1 MKATDILLLSLG
13 NINERKRRFLLNLL
27 GILIGCIAITG
38 LVSVTQG
45 MNHQVNEQLDILG
58 AGTIMIFPGELDVDL
73 QSTLSAGTQVIANP
87 KTLTWRDKDLISKLT
102 EIGEVAVA
110 QSKYCTYTIK
120 GEVFTANVLGASH
133 EIFIINQNFEIQQ
146 GRALTRNDKASA
158 IIGAKVAHPSGEEE
172 PILQVGDRLRITALG
187 FLPEK
192 EMTVRVVGVM
202 KERGSILGV
211 NPDDMIMLPIR
222 TSEQLFDSA
231 GEYTMMQ
238 ATVRNVD
245 DIEQVEQ
252 KIEDML
258 NDVTVVSAEAAQ
270 DLVGNVTSIMEA
282 VLGSV
287 AAISLIVAG
296 VGISN
301 TMTVSVNERT
311 KEIGVMKAIGAR
323 NSDILR
329 LFLYEASFTGIS
341 GGVMGGGFGF
351 ILGGLIGNIV
361 GLPIVV
367 SYSLWLLV
375 IIFALVTSVISGVG
389 PAYRAAKL
397 KPVDALGHEA

>member
-38 LVSVTQG
+38 LISVTQG
-45 MNHQVNEQLDILG
+45 MNLQVNEQLDILG
-58 AGTIMIFPGELDVDL
+58 ADTLMIFPGKLDVDF

-87 KTLTWRDKDLISKLT
+87 KTLTWRDKELISKLT

-110 QSKYCTYTIK
+110 QSKYCTYAIK
-120 GEVFTANVLGASH
+120 GEVFTTHILGASH
-133 EIFIINQNFEIQQ
+133 ELFKLNQNFEVQQ

-158 IIGAKVAHPSGEEE
+158 IIGAKVAHPSGEDE
-172 PILQVGDRLRITALG
+172 PVLYVGDRLRIKTMG
-187 FLPEK
+187 LPQEK
-192 EMTVRVVGVM
+192 EMTVRIVGVM
-202 KERGSILGV
+202 KERGSIMGV
-211 NPDDMIMLPIR
+211 NPDEMILLPIR
-222 TSEQLFDSA
+222 TSEQLFDAA
-231 GEYTMMQ
+231 GKYTMLQ
-238 ATVRNVD
+238 ARVLNID
-245 DIEQVEQ
+245 DTERVAQ
-252 KIEDML
+252 KIEDLL
-258 NDVTVVSAEAAQ
+258 NDVTVVSAESAQ

-282 VLGSV
+282 VLGSI

-311 KEIGVMKAIGAR
+311 KEIGIMKAIGAR
-323 NSDILR
+323 NIDILG
-329 LFLYEASFTGIS
+329 LFLSEASLTGIS
-341 GGVMGGGFGF
+341 GGIMGGGFGF
-351 ILGGLIGNIV
+351 ILGRLIGNAV

-367 SYSLWLLV
+367 SYTLWLMV
-375 IIFALVTSVISGVG
+375 IIFAFITSVLSGVG